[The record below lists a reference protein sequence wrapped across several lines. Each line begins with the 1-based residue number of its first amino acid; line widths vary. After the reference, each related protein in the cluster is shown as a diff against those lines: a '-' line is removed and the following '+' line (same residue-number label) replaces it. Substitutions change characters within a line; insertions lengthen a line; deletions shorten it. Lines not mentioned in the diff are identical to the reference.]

1 MNKHL
6 LNAIKYFYNNNKF
19 KHVSILIDLHLKP
32 QKNDKLQ
39 NAEKSTPYK
48 LRKEMLDKIP
58 KDFWT
63 KKNKVFK
70 PCAGN

>member
-1 MNKHL
+1 ML
-6 LNAIKYFYNNNKF
+6 LNIFIIIINLN
-19 KHVSILIDLHLKP
+19 I
-32 QKNDKLQ
+32 KLQ
-39 NAEKSTPYK
+39 NAEISTPYK